1 MHEQI
6 LDLLRLTMS
15 STRRC
20 SPRSGVTPCSGGWWG
35 TLCKSSSAPDTQLEK
50 LKCLVE
56 RSARHLKIFFL
67 VVDHYISLTRG
78 EFVWRFLVGAEQS
91 TVKHLYIHLRSSSAR
106 DRITFSFHYLNP
118 LLQSLTLR
126 EINFSARLFYWVSP
140 PPALRPPHDYPPQLR
155 PHHRRIARWHG
166 LLLSA
171 RSPRPQGALLHRL
184 RDWSVKISRLVLLQR
199 NRLRSYH
206 YGGSP
211 SSFYIPPGAGRLTGL
226 YICSALPIL
235 SNITALTICGNSLKI
250 LSSLR
255 GAEVANF
262 QSLRVLQF
270 LMFELKAVD
279 LDNIY
284 EFLRTYPPQ
293 SDGAL
298 CLPTTSDHGPFE
310 YDLIDEQ
317 RQNPL
322 EDGLAN
328 LEDKRIENH
337 MRCFI
342 LTLCWLNLNVPMFAV
357 VHPMSCLAKIHLNDV
372 RITDEALRRMVILS
386 PSLRVLTLF
395 YCNGPLAMII
405 ASSRKL
411 SSLIIVECN
420 NVRGVVVMPD
430 SPLHNFHCMGSPLSP
445 FNLSGG
451 ARLLT
456 DLLFCFNPPILG
468 HQVLREWFRNNLP
481 FLSNITSLSICSNT
495 LQVVSFLRHPGAN
508 LDMAILDNFQSLT
521 MLELTM
527 LEFKAVGLDNIF
539 VFLKSCHRP
548 NLKKFLVTDRTI
560 HDSDIRFEEDF
571 PGSL

>member
-15 STRRC
+15 ST
-20 SPRSGVTPCSGGWWG
+20 PAVGGA
-35 TLCKSSSAPDTQLEK
+35 LCASRVQPPDTQLEK
-50 LKCLVE
+50 LKRLVE
-56 RSARHLKIFFL
+56 RPARHLKIFSL

-78 EFVWRFLVGAEQS
+78 ELVRRFLVGAKQS

-118 LLQSLTLR
+118 LLQSLTLL
-126 EINFSARLFYWVSP
+126 EINFSSRLFYWVSP
-140 PPALRPPHDYPPQLR
+140 PFAHLTTIHLNSVRITDELLVGMVSFCRPVLRVLKVLYCTDFAMSPSG
-155 PHHRRIARWHG
+155 HRRSG
-166 LLLSA
+166 S
-171 RSPRPQGALLHRL
+171 SPYA
-184 RDWSVKISRLVLLQR
+184 KILRLVLLQS
-199 NRLRSYH
+199 NRLHSYH

-262 QSLRVLQF
+262 RSLRVLQF

-328 LEDKRIENH
+328 LE
-337 MRCFI
+337 
-342 LTLCWLNLNVPMFAV
+342 
-357 VHPMSCLAKIHLNDV
+357 V
-372 RITDEALRRMVILS
+372 RI
-386 PSLRVLTLF
+386 
-395 YCNGPLAMII
+395 
-405 ASSRKL
+405 
-411 SSLIIVECN
+411 
-420 NVRGVVVMPD
+420 
-430 SPLHNFHCMGSPLSP
+430 
-445 FNLSGG
+445 
-451 ARLLT
+451 
-456 DLLFCFNPPILG
+456 
-468 HQVLREWFRNNLP
+468 
-481 FLSNITSLSICSNT
+481 ICY
-495 LQVVSFLRHPGAN
+495 
-508 LDMAILDNFQSLT
+508 
-521 MLELTM
+521 
-527 LEFKAVGLDNIF
+527 
-539 VFLKSCHRP
+539 
-548 NLKKFLVTDRTI
+548 RTG
-560 HDSDIRFEEDF
+560 E
-571 PGSL
+571 

>member
-1 MHEQI
+1 
-6 LDLLRLTMS
+6 
-15 STRRC
+15 
-20 SPRSGVTPCSGGWWG
+20 
-35 TLCKSSSAPDTQLEK
+35 
-50 LKCLVE
+50 
-56 RSARHLKIFFL
+56 
-67 VVDHYISLTRG
+67 
-78 EFVWRFLVGAEQS
+78 
-91 TVKHLYIHLRSSSAR
+91 
-106 DRITFSFHYLNP
+106 
-118 LLQSLTLR
+118 
-126 EINFSARLFYWVSP
+126 
-140 PPALRPPHDYPPQLR
+140 
-155 PHHRRIARWHG
+155 
-166 LLLSA
+166 
-171 RSPRPQGALLHRL
+171 
-184 RDWSVKISRLVLLQR
+184 
-199 NRLRSYH
+199 
-206 YGGSP
+206 
-211 SSFYIPPGAGRLTGL
+211 
-226 YICSALPIL
+226 
-235 SNITALTICGNSLKI
+235 I

-262 QSLRVLQF
+262 RSLRVLQF

-342 LTLCWLNLNVPMFAV
+342 LMLCWLNLNVPMVAI

-430 SPLHNFHCMGSPLSP
+430 SPLHNFHCMGSPLSL

-451 ARLLT
+451 AHLLT

-495 LQVVSFLRHPGAN
+495 LQVVSFLRHPRAN

-548 NLKKFLVTDRTI
+548 NLKKFLVTVDTSKPTLNCILIFQRSDRTI
-560 HDSDIRFEEDF
+560 HDSDIHFEEDF